1 MSEII
6 ECFET
11 TVTSVN
17 TLTADAD
24 LDSLI
29 QPGEFEVTEELCFRN
44 EDYKKKNISKLE
56 GLLTNGA
63 FTPKLLSADSTYI
76 FSTHLKI

>member
-44 EDYKKKNISKLE
+44 EDYKRKNISKLE
-56 GLLTNGA
+56 GLLNGA
-63 FTPKLLSADSTYI
+63 FTSKLLSADSTYN

>member
-29 QPGEFEVTEELCFRN
+29 QPGEFEVAEEEF
-44 EDYKKKNISKLE
+44 
-56 GLLTNGA
+56 
-63 FTPKLLSADSTYI
+63 
-76 FSTHLKI
+76 